1 MYKSTSRVFSY
12 VISYEKMK
20 EFLENRGYTII
31 TAIQALKT
39 FDKNIMKYIKNK
51 CGTEDRRRTCLSG
64 LNYSFAYKESE
75 KEQFFFKFSN
85 LIKDLYNDDIPGS
98 EFFYGKY
105 FWLHKYQLY
114 YCIVDIKAMSIINDE
129 FEKHILESFEKC

>member
-31 TAIQALKT
+31 TATQALKT
-39 FDKNIMKYIKNK
+39 FNKDIMVYIKNK
-51 CGTEDRRRTCLSG
+51 CGACCLSG

-85 LIKDLYNDDIPGS
+85 LIKDLYNDDISGGQ
-98 EFFYGKY
+98 FFYGKY
-105 FWLHKYQLY
+105 FWLNQGGLLY
-114 YCIVDIKAMSIINDE
+114 YDIVDIKVMNIIRDE
-129 FEKHILESFEKC
+129 FKRNILGDNNE

>member
-51 CGTEDRRRTCLSG
+51 CGTEYGRTCLSG

-75 KEQFFFKFSN
+75 KDQFFFKFSK
-85 LIKDLYNDDIPGS
+85 IVKDLYNDDIPGN

-114 YCIVDIKAMSIINDE
+114 NCIVDIKAMSIINDE
-129 FEKHILESFEKC
+129 FEKTYFRKF

>member
-1 MYKSTSRVFSY
+1 MYKSTSRVFFFFF
-12 VISYEKMK
+12 SYERLK

-51 CGTEDRRRTCLSG
+51 CGTCLSG

-75 KEQFFFKFSN
+75 KDQFFFKFSN
-85 LIKDLYNDDIPGS
+85 LIKDLYNDDISGGQ
-98 EFFYGKY
+98 FFYGKY
-105 FWLHKYQLY
+105 FWLNQGGLY
-114 YCIVDIKAMSIINDE
+114 NDIVDIKVMNIINYE

>member
-51 CGTEDRRRTCLSG
+51 CGTEDGRTCLSG

-75 KEQFFFKFSN
+75 KDQFFFKFSK
-85 LIKDLYNDDIPGS
+85 IVKDLYNDDIPGR

-105 FWLHKYQLY
+105 FWLHEYQLY
-114 YCIVDIKAMSIINDE
+114 YYIVDIKAMSIINDE